1 MAPDRPRSADWD
13 AWRGLVAA
21 LQTTTHGISCGTTI
35 ITVRLA
41 VRDGQLVAW
50 SDPRAERWNTD
61 EADWLGKQ
69 GLHPYRRDE

>member
-1 MAPDRPRSADWD
+1 MTPERPRGADWD

-21 LQTTTHGISCGTTI
+21 LQSSAHNVACGTAI

-50 SDPRAERWNTD
+50 SDPKAERWNTD
-61 EADWLGKQ
+61 EAGWLGKQ
-69 GLHPYRRDE
+69 GLRPYKRDA